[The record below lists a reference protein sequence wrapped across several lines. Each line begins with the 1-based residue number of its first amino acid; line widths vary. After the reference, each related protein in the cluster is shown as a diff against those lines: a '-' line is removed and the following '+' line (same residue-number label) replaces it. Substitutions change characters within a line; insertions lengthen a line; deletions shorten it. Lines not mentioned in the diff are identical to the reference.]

1 MTRGFLLSKQHEKE
15 RLMNANEQ
23 YTNSALSLALAAPG
37 YAQPVKAESLRDDL
51 IWGVEGIAEEIGK
64 SQRQVFHMI
73 SIGAIPAA
81 KVGGCIVASRS
92 RLREHFRALLDGARS

>member
-1 MTRGFLLSKQHEKE
+1 
-15 RLMNANEQ
+15 MNVNGPH
-23 YTNSALSLALAAPG
+23 TGVSLALATPA
-37 YAQPVKAESLRDDL
+37 YAQPVKAEPLRDDL

-81 KVGGCIVASRS
+81 KVGGRIVASRS
-92 RLREHFRALLDGARS
+92 RLRQHFEALLDRAQS